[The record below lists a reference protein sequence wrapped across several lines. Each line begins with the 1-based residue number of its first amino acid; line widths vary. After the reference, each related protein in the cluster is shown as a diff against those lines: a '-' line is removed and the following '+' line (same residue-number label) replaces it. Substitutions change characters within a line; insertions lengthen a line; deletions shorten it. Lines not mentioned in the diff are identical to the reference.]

1 MVDKKKMINRIS
13 RAEGQLRGITK
24 MLEEERDCRE
34 VVIQLAAVKA
44 SVEKVIHLM
53 VTENLMNCVVKDG
66 EEVSKE
72 KLEEALELIFRIK

>member
-34 VVIQLAAVKA
+34 VVIQLAHRTGAGRQP
-44 SVEKVIHLM
+44 L
-53 VTENLMNCVVKDG
+53 VTL
-66 EEVSKE
+66 VSAAQSPATGICRRSAPLTGLTPIDE
-72 KLEEALELIFRIK
+72 